1 LGINDSSSFRR
12 IDEFEKSVEIYEQ
25 GKKSRSRKS
34 SSDRK
39 SSRSNSSVVKFDNSI
54 HLNQV
59 SIEIDDVDLSR
70 MKDEKIVKD
79 IDMKFDE

>member
-1 LGINDSSSFRR
+1 M
-12 IDEFEKSVEIYEQ
+12 EIYEP
-25 GKKSRSRKS
+25 GKKSRKS

-39 SSRSNSSVVKFDNSI
+39 SSRSNSSVVKFENSI

-70 MKDEKIVKD
+70 MKDEKIAKD
-79 IDMKFDE
+79 VDMKFDE

>member
-1 LGINDSSSFRR
+1 MEELLEYWVAQQNIKEKRKASGIDDTSSFRR

-25 GKKSRSRKS
+25 GKRSRKS

-39 SSRSNSSVVKFDNSI
+39 SSRSNSSMVKFENSI

-59 SIEIDDVDLSR
+59 SIDVDDVD
-70 MKDEKIVKD
+70 
-79 IDMKFDE
+79 